1 LAKFYYE
8 DFTPGKTIEYG
19 PRLIT
24 REEIIAFAAQY
35 DPQPMH
41 LDEEAGRNSLLGGLG
56 ASGWHSCGI
65 MMRMICDA
73 FLLDAASLG
82 AGSVDEVQ
90 WLRPIRPG
98 DRLTLRCIVLET
110 RTSRSRPELGIVH
123 TRHELYNAHG
133 EHVMTM
139 VAPQM
144 LRRRNPG
151 APS

>member
-1 LAKFYYE
+1 LPKYYFE
-8 DFTPGKTIEYG
+8 DFTPGQIIEHG

-24 REEIIAFAAQY
+24 REEIVAFAAQF

-41 LDEEAGRNSLLGGLG
+41 LDEEAGRRSLLGGLG

-65 MMRMICDA
+65 MMRMIYDA
-73 FLLDAASLG
+73 FLHDAASMG
-82 AGSVDEVQ
+82 AGGVDEVQ

-98 DRLTLRCIVLET
+98 DLLTLRGTVLES
-110 RTSRSRPELGIVH
+110 RVSRSRPEMGIVH
-123 TRHELYNAHG
+123 ARYELYNAYG

-139 VAPQM
+139 LTPQM
-144 LRRRNPG
+144 LYRRHPG

>member
-1 LAKFYYE
+1 MPKFYYE
-8 DFTPGKTIEYG
+8 DFTPGKTVEHG

-41 LDEEAGRNSLLGGLG
+41 LDEEAGRNSMLGGLG
-56 ASGWHSCGI
+56 ASGWHTCAI

-73 FLLDAASLG
+73 FLLESSSMGAA
-82 AGSVDEVQ
+82 SVDEVQ

-98 DRLTLRCIVLET
+98 DRLTLRCHFLEG
-110 RTSRSRPELGIVH
+110 RASRSRPEMGIVQV
-123 TRHELYNAHG
+123 RHELYNAHG
-133 EHVMTM
+133 DHVMTM
-139 VAPQM
+139 LAPQM

-151 APS
+151 TPS

>member
-1 LAKFYYE
+1 MAKFYYE

>member
-1 LAKFYYE
+1 LPKRYFE
-8 DFTPGKTIEYG
+8 DFTPGQTIEHG

-24 REEIIAFAAQY
+24 REEMVAFAAQF

-65 MMRMICDA
+65 MMRMIYDA
-73 FLLDAASLG
+73 ILVDAASM
-82 AGSVDEVQ
+82 GSGGVDEVK

-98 DRLTLRCIVLET
+98 DRLTLRATVLET
-110 RTSRSRPELGIVH
+110 RISRSRPEMGIIH
-123 TRHELYNAHG
+123 WRYELHNAHG

-139 VAPQM
+139 VTPAMMQ
-144 LRRRNPG
+144 RRDPG

>member
-1 LAKFYYE
+1 MPKFYYE
-8 DFTPGKTIEYG
+8 DFSSGQIIEHG

-41 LDEEAGRNSLLGGLG
+41 LDEEAGRNSMLGGLA

-73 FLLDAASLG
+73 FLLDTASMGAA
-82 AGSVDEVQ
+82 SVDEVQ

-98 DRLTLRCIVLET
+98 DRLTLRCTVLEK
-110 RTSRSRPELGIVH
+110 RTSRSRPEMGIVH
-123 TRHELYNAHG
+123 ARHDLYNAHG
-133 EHVMTM
+133 EHVITM
-139 VAPQM
+139 MAPQM
-144 LRRRNPG
+144 LRRRHPG